1 MTDGEFDTSKHTRLR
16 SPERL
21 EMLRVMEVV
30 ERLVDRNTQHVIDVG
45 AGTGVWS
52 EAFLS
57 TGVVDVTAVDSSS
70 TMIDQI
76 RKLVPAAKHM
86 QTQADTIR
94 MATDSAGLV
103 FAGFVLHE
111 LPDQLA
117 ALKEWK
123 RLSRDTVAVMEWP
136 FREEEIGPPPSRRM
150 TREQIIDLGHK
161 AELGEAEVWETDDW
175 LLYTWHIDHT
185 TARSKR

>member
-1 MTDGEFDTSKHTRLR
+1 MTDGEFDTSKHERLR

-21 EMLRVMEVV
+21 QMLRINEVV
-30 ERLVDRNTQHVIDVG
+30 GRLIDQNTRHVIDVG

-52 EAFLS
+52 EAFLNA
-57 TGVVDVTAVDSSS
+57 GMLDVTAVDSSA

-76 RKLVPAAKHM
+76 RKLVPNAKHM

-94 MATDSAGLV
+94 MANESAGLV
-103 FAGFVLHE
+103 FAAFVLHE
-111 LPDQLA
+111 VPDQLA

-123 RLSRDTVAVMEWP
+123 RLSRRTVAVMEWP

-150 TREQIIDLGHK
+150 TQDQIIDLGLK
-161 AELGEAEVWETDDW
+161 AGLGDADIWETEDW
-175 LLYTWHIDHT
+175 LLYTWRIDHT
-185 TARSKR
+185 QARSNR